1 MSVSV
6 STGTV
11 TTVTSTNP
19 PTKSYTVRVLD
30 EGLAIINALWSGR
43 PVACTGTHYTVNT
56 PAFAPTPLQR
66 PRIPI
71 WVAGRWPGTK
81 PFRRAAQWDGV
92 FPLSRQDDEQLS
104 PEQYQEM
111 LRYMQHQDD
120 ANSTFDVVTLS
131 GPADAT
137 APRIKAYTNAGV
149 NWWQIG
155 FLPDSTLDE
164 VQQTIRRGPPPY

>member
-1 MSVSV
+1 
-6 STGTV
+6 
-11 TTVTSTNP
+11 
-19 PTKSYTVRVLD
+19 
-30 EGLAIINALWSGR
+30 
-43 PVACTGTHYTVNT
+43 
-56 PAFAPTPLQR
+56 
-66 PRIPI
+66 
-71 WVAGRWPGTK
+71 
-81 PFRRAAQWDGV
+81 
-92 FPLSRQDDEQLS
+92 
-104 PEQYQEM
+104 
-111 LRYMQHQDD
+111 MQHQDD